1 MIVNQ
6 NKFFSAV
13 LAIVVLSQL
22 YMASFGV
29 KMGIQ
34 IVALILILVLEAQ
47 KTVAISYFQKLLPL
61 FLIICIGLLG
71 TLFNDYNKIN
81 IIKDIL
87 HLSKPILGLTLSYFI
102 FKNISDFRTF
112 VKVIITIGTLSSIY
126 HVGSII
132 LLSDFSFENIRSFGL
147 DNFFE
152 LFALLLLLHA
162 SKHFEKPIFETSL
175 QTRFITFLLII
186 SNILYLSRTMLI
198 IFILATLSIYGYT
211 KLTKNIL
218 KKLGVGVVLLL
229 LLYSYLFSIKIDRSG
244 KGLEPFFYKVKNA
257 PEEIF
262 KTKIDR
268 DDHKDL
274 WDHWR
279 GYEAKRAFKLMEDNP
294 SSYVIGNGLG
304 SLVNLKFKAPLG
316 EKGMR
321 YISELHNGYVYI
333 FYKTGLFGIIFM
345 VTFLLSTYH
354 FIYKKEKNSEHLLVL
369 KFISGI
375 GLSYFF
381 TTLVITGVY
390 NPNDALIYILGGLLF
405 FERKINTQFP
415 INLSND

>member
-1 MIVNQ
+1 M
-6 NKFFSAV
+6 
-13 LAIVVLSQL
+13 
-22 YMASFGV
+22 
-29 KMGIQ
+29 
-34 IVALILILVLEAQ
+34 
-47 KTVAISYFQKLLPL
+47 

-71 TLFNDYNKIN
+71 TLFNDYNKVN

-112 VKVIITIGTLSSIY
+112 IKIIINIGLLSAIY
-126 HVGSII
+126 HVGSIV
-132 LLSDFSFENIRSFGL
+132 LLSNFSFENIRSFGL

-152 LFALLLLLHA
+152 LFALLLLLHV
-162 SKHFEKPIFETSL
+162 SKHFEKPIFENSWKRKVT
-175 QTRFITFLLII
+175 TFVLII
-186 SNILYLSRTMLI
+186 SNILYLSRSMLI

-211 KLTKNIL
+211 KLTKSIL
-218 KKLGVGVVLLL
+218 KKMGVAVVLLL
-229 LLYSYLFSIKIDRSG
+229 VLYSYLFSIKIDRTG
-244 KGLEPFFYKVKNA
+244 KGLEPFLYKVKNA

-268 DDHKDL
+268 DNHEDL

-279 GYEAKRAFKLMEDNP
+279 GYEAKRAFALMEDHP
-294 SSYVIGNGLG
+294 SSYVVGTGLG

-321 YISELHNGYVYI
+321 YISELHNGYVYV
-333 FYKTGLFGIIFM
+333 FYKTGLLGIIC
-345 VTFLLSTYH
+345 VVSFLFSLYH
-354 FIYKKEKNSEHLLVL
+354 FIYKREKNNEHLLVL

-405 FERKINTQFP
+405 FERKINAQFP
-415 INLSND
+415 LNLSND

>member
-1 MIVNQ
+1 MVVNQ
-6 NKFFSAV
+6 NKFFSTV

-22 YMASFGV
+22 YMSSFGV

-34 IVALILILVLEAQ
+34 IIALILILVLKIQ
-47 KTVAISYFQKLLPL
+47 QSVAIGYFKKVLPL

-71 TLFNDYNKIN
+71 TLFNDYNKVN

-112 VKVIITIGTLSSIY
+112 IKIIINIGLLSAIY
-126 HVGSII
+126 HVGSIV
-132 LLSDFSFENIRSFGL
+132 LLSNFSFENIRSFGL

-152 LFALLLLLHA
+152 LFALLLLLHV
-162 SKHFEKPIFETSL
+162 SKHFEKPIFENSWK
-175 QTRFITFLLII
+175 RKVITFVLII

-211 KLTKNIL
+211 KLTKSIL
-218 KKLGVGVVLLL
+218 KKMGVAVVLLL
-229 LLYSYLFSIKIDRSG
+229 VLYSYLFSIKIDRTG
-244 KGLEPFFYKVKNA
+244 KGLEPFLYKVKNA

-268 DDHKDL
+268 DNHEDL

-279 GYEAKRAFKLMEDNP
+279 GYEAKRAFALMEDHP
-294 SSYVIGNGLG
+294 SSYVVGTGLG
-304 SLVNLKFKAPLG
+304 SLINLKFKAPLG

-321 YISELHNGYVYI
+321 YISELHNGYVYV
-333 FYKTGLFGIIFM
+333 FYKTGLLGIICM
-345 VTFLLSTYH
+345 VSFLFSLYH
-354 FIYKKEKNSEHLLVL
+354 FIYKREKNNEHLLVL

-405 FERKINTQFP
+405 FERKINAQFP
-415 INLSND
+415 LNLSND